1 MGYRSHLY
9 YISNFICDYNYIVE
23 RLPRSFVF
31 CEIKE
36 NVAYCFIWK
45 CLYVMKVYNI
55 AQTLNEADLI
65 IRNIQ
70 RSESI
75 QKSLSSY
82 GFPPKRVKEGE
93 NLLKVTLQLKTMM
106 DDQQEARYETSQ
118 AWLADLQNA
127 KATYQGYVNLA
138 RTVYRDQPTVL
149 RKLKVDRPTPKS
161 QQLWI
166 EQAIHFYS
174 KVSTYR
180 EAIEQRY
187 GLSAEVWSQAL
198 SEVEALSISRSE
210 RLHLRAQA
218 QQATEQ
224 RNRSLVELHAWV
236 KELKYIAKV
245 ALKEEP
251 QLLEALGIVVA
262 SR

>member
-1 MGYRSHLY
+1 
-9 YISNFICDYNYIVE
+9 
-23 RLPRSFVF
+23 
-31 CEIKE
+31 
-36 NVAYCFIWK
+36 
-45 CLYVMKVYNI
+45 MKVYNI
-55 AQTLNEADLI
+55 TQTLDEADLI
-65 IRNIQ
+65 IRNVR
-70 RSESI
+70 RSEQI
-75 QKSLSSY
+75 QKKLTIY
-82 GFPPKRVKEGE
+82 GFPPKRINEGE
-93 NLLKVTLQLKTMM
+93 KLLKVTLRLKAMM

-118 AWLADLQNA
+118 AWLADLHSA

-161 QQLWI
+161 QQLFI

-174 KVSTYR
+174 KVSTYK

-187 GLSAEVWSQAL
+187 GLSTEVWSQAL
-198 SEVEALSISRSE
+198 AEVEALSTSRSE

-224 RNRSLVELHAWV
+224 RNRSLIELHAWV

-251 QLLEALGIVVA
+251 QLLEALGMVVA